1 MSEQT
6 LQDPAGALLDID
18 ELSVHAGETALVRG
32 LSLRV
37 GAGERVGLIGESGSG
52 KSVTSLAAIG
62 LLPEGLSAA
71 GSVSLGGVQVVGA
84 TDRELQPLRG
94 AHVGMV
100 FQEPLSALDPLMRVG
115 RQVAEPLRRHRG
127 LTGKAL
133 HAAIAESF
141 AEVSLADPRLAEAY
155 PHELSGGQR
164 QRVAIAIA
172 LAAQPRL
179 LIADEPTT
187 ALDVTVQGEVLD
199 LLDRLVA
206 ERAMGL
212 LFVSHDLA
220 VISRMTDRVCVMQL
234 GEVVEAGPVA
244 EVMRRPNHPYTKQL
258 IAHARAFDDALDAPE
273 GSAS

>member
-6 LQDPAGALLDID
+6 LPDPAGALLDID

-71 GSVSLGGVQVVGA
+71 GSVHLGGVQVVGA

-244 EVMRRPNHPYTKQL
+244 EVMRRPNHSYTKQL

>member
-6 LQDPAGALLDID
+6 LPDPAGALLDID

-71 GSVSLGGVQVVGA
+71 GSVHLGGVQVVGA

-164 QRVAIAIA
+164 QLVAIAIA

-244 EVMRRPNHPYTKQL
+244 EVMRRPNHSYTKQL
-258 IAHARAFDDALDAPE
+258 IAHARAFDDALGAPE

>member
-6 LQDPAGALLDID
+6 LPDPAGALLDID

-37 GAGERVGLIGESGSG
+37 GAGGRGGLIGESGSG

-71 GSVSLGGVQVVGA
+71 GSVHLGGVQVVGA

-244 EVMRRPNHPYTKQL
+244 EVMRRPNHSYTKQL